1 MTDIYN
7 ANFLMR
13 EYILKDKDMKYTWTS
28 KGLKKCSKK
37 KQKLYINFLKTK
49 TLEDEIKY
57 KTCKSL
63 FEKLRKKLK

>member
-37 KQKLYINFLKTK
+37 QKLYINFLKTK
-49 TLEDEIKY
+49 TLEDEFKY